1 MSTSNSPEPLTR
13 RQRVEERER
22 NILEAA
28 NVVFVEFGYEG
39 ARMAE
44 IARRAGIAE
53 GTIYL
58 YYKTKNDLMRAV
70 VSNFWDNLT
79 ADAEASLDR
88 NSDTMVQLE
97 ALASFHVNS
106 LIDKYDFIE
115 LTMRVNS
122 AQLDMPSMRD
132 QMRQYVTVF
141 DTVFQQGVD
150 RGVFQMTQPLWV
162 IRDVF
167 FGTLDYSARTI
178 VLHDDRGKAALV
190 IDNLITLF
198 KQTYGVSAH
207 QAADTSSDMPSLID
221 RLERAVGQMEEK
233 LT

>member
-1 MSTSNSPEPLTR
+1 
-13 RQRVEERER
+13 
-22 NILEAA
+22 
-28 NVVFVEFGYEG
+28 
-39 ARMAE
+39 
-44 IARRAGIAE
+44 
-53 GTIYL
+53 
-58 YYKTKNDLMRAV
+58 
-70 VSNFWDNLT
+70 
-79 ADAEASLDR
+79 
-88 NSDTMVQLE
+88 MVQLE
-97 ALASFHVNS
+97 ALASFHLNS

-178 VLHDDRGKAALV
+178 VLHDNRGKAALV
-190 IDNLITLF
+190 TDNLMTLF
-198 KQTYGVSAH
+198 KQTYGVSA
-207 QAADTSSDMPSLID
+207 QATANTSKDMPSLID
-221 RLERAVGQMEEK
+221 RLEKAVGLIENK
-233 LT
+233 LG